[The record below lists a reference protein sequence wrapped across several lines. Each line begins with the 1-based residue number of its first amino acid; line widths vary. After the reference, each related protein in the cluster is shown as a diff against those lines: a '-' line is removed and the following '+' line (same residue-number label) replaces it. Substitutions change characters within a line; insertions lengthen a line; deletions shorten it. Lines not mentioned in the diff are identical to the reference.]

1 LGYRIESTAASAKL
15 AALHMPL
22 PAEVLAAR
30 ERMREAE
37 DELRADIENDEP
49 YDAMHRRRL
58 LDNLREA
65 MLDYLSQMA
74 RLSR

>member
-1 LGYRIESTAASAKL
+1 MA
-15 AALHMPL
+15 L

-37 DELRADIENDEP
+37 DELRADIESGEP
-49 YDAMHRRRL
+49 YDEVRRRHL
-58 LDNLREA
+58 LDDLLA
-65 MLDYLSQMA
+65 TMLDYHAEIA